1 MVELQ
6 TQARLVEPGRFDA
19 RGVTTVLRRAEIE
32 RAVADG
38 AFPAQLRL
46 ELSRLTGA
54 DEEPETGDVLV
65 AWDEAE
71 LHELLR
77 SSDSDEITLWFDEAG
92 LEQALAGD
100 VEAHGIRERTAVVAI
115 SVVAAGAAAGGAFA
129 HPQTVGMAGGGAGHA
144 ALAQSFMSDVAS
156 SDAVARYETN
166 MAAAQPVSDVAS
178 SDALA
183 RYETNMAATQPVSDV
198 ASSDAL
204 ARYETNMAATQPV
217 SDVASS
223 DALARYET
231 NMAAAQPVSDVA
243 SSDALARY
251 ETNAAGSQADAI
263 SRYEANVTAGSEGD
277 ALSRYQSNVA
287 ADTTPVTTATAST
300 SQSLTAGEDAAIA
313 AGALLLITG
322 AGFVA
327 TRTRRQ
333 NLRPA

>member
-183 RYETNMAATQPVSDV
+183 RYETN
-198 ASSDAL
+198 
-204 ARYETNMAATQPV
+204 
-217 SDVASS
+217 
-223 DALARYET
+223 
-231 NMAAAQPVSDVA
+231 
-243 SSDALARY
+243 
-251 ETNAAGSQADAI
+251 AAGSQADAI